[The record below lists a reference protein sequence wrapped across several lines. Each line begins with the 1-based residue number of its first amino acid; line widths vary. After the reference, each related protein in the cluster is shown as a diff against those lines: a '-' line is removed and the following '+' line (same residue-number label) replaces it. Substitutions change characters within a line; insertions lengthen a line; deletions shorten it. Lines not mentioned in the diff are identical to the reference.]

1 MNKYACE
8 EMKVTAV
15 DNMTMTYPERCLAFL
30 KPDDKAG
37 IQKRFCCE
45 PLRAR
50 LSGQLL
56 CVLFVAHA
64 R

>member
-1 MNKYACE
+1 
-8 EMKVTAV
+8 MKVTAV

-37 IQKRFCCE
+37 IQKCFCCE